1 MQDLKNNIKVSAAL
15 NIAAITSNTTING
28 NSVDLLGY
36 NGATF
41 VISSGARTDGTFTP
55 LIVDSDDNSIFAA
68 VDDKFLIGLEADA
81 AISAA
86 NTLKKIGYVGSK
98 RYVQLRIVS
107 TSVTS
112 GATLGASAILS
123 HPNTAPVA

>member
-1 MQDLKNNIKVSAAL
+1 MQDLKNNIKVQAAL
-15 NIAAITSNTTING
+15 NIAAITSNTTTNG
-28 NSVDLLGY
+28 SSVDLLGY
-36 NGATF
+36 NSATF

-55 LIVDSDDNSIFAA
+55 LVVDSDDNSTFTA
-68 VDDKFLIGLEADA
+68 VDDKFLIGLESEAV
-81 AISAA
+81 ISAA
-86 NTLKKIGYVGSK
+86 NTLRKIGYVGQK
-98 RYVQLRIVS
+98 RYIRLSIVS